1 MHSNLTHIMHRIYTL
16 LLVIIIVSFSSCT
29 VKESIVFNED
39 GSGNFLVNYD
49 MTSVM
54 SQMKDAFSEGDDST
68 STNEKKP
75 SKVVDTLMVFSEI
88 METYKDSISA
98 LPEEKRL
105 ALEVVKDMYMKMKMD
120 EANNVFD
127 FGVGLN
133 FNAIEDLKDIQK
145 RIEKAK
151 TLNSQNSQVDAMKEG
166 SPLGKFMVNGEND
179 VDYNFTE
186 NGFSRVTTVS
196 EEKTAKAFKLD
207 ENSEED
213 KQFLDYFKNSF
224 YIVEY
229 TFSKK
234 IKSTSIENAQLSTD
248 KKTVTYKYSWI
259 DFLSNP
265 KLLDINIEFENE

>member
-1 MHSNLTHIMHRIYTL
+1 MHRIYTL
-16 LLVIIIVSFSSCT
+16 LLAVIIISFSSCT

-39 GSGNFLVNYD
+39 GSGDFLISYD
-49 MTSVM
+49 MASVM
-54 SQMKDAFSEGDDST
+54 SQMKGAFSEGDDST
-68 STNEKKP
+68 SSDEKKA
-75 SKVVDTLMVFSEI
+75 SEVVDTLMVFSEI
-88 METYKDSISA
+88 METYKDSVSA
-98 LPEEKRL
+98 LPEDKRL
-105 ALEVVKDMYMKMKMD
+105 ALEAVKDMYMKMKMD

-127 FGVGLN
+127 FGIGLN
-133 FNAIEDLKDIQK
+133 FNTIEDLKDIQK

-151 TLNSQNSQVDAMKEG
+151 TLNSQNGQVDAMKEG
-166 SPLGKFMVNGEND
+166 SPLGKFMANDKND
-179 VDYNFTE
+179 VGYNFTD

-196 EEKTAKAFKLD
+196 EEEAKAFKLD

-213 KQFLDYFKNSF
+213 KQFLDYFENSF

-234 IKSTSIENAQLSTD
+234 IKSTSIENAQLSSD

>member
-1 MHSNLTHIMHRIYTL
+1 MHRIYTL

-49 MTSVM
+49 MASVM
-54 SQMKDAFSEGDDST
+54 SQMKDAFSEGGDST

-98 LPEEKRL
+98 LPKEKRL